1 MCAYSFKLLVIFSE
15 LHNKLQKGVGEGGG
29 PDDRGHLF
37 FLRISGIISYLLEP
51 GGLVPATGESGY
63 LSTLQ
68 PKVTNTKRKEKGK
81 HVGKS

>member
-1 MCAYSFKLLVIFSE
+1 MHILFSFLSPSRSYTINYKRAW
-15 LHNKLQKGVGEGGG
+15 GGG
-29 PDDRGHLF
+29 GDDRGHIF
-37 FLRISGIISYLLEP
+37 FPRISGIISYLLEP
-51 GGLVPATGESGY
+51 GGIVPATGESGY

>member
-15 LHNKLQKGVGEGGG
+15 LHNKLQKGVGGG
-29 PDDRGHLF
+29 DDRGHLF

>member
-15 LHNKLQKGVGEGGG
+15 LHNRLQKGVGEGGR
-29 PDDRGHLF
+29 DDRGHLF